1 MPDLY
6 SRLCSGSFDAGME
19 CIKPCRFQLKAAALG
34 AAMLQVERYIAAI

>member
-1 MPDLY
+1 
-6 SRLCSGSFDAGME
+6 ME